1 MFITISAR
9 DYSSKGGTE
18 NSAFD
23 ASKKPEGMEA
33 VRRLGRLHSFG
44 LPWPRKKKFTSIS
57 IIMVPVIAPAP
68 RLTTCLHMPL
78 SDDTAMLTCMVLAV
92 ACSCGSSQTLLTSSR
107 SGTPR
112 R

>member
-33 VRRLGRLHSFG
+33 VRRLGRLRMG
-44 LPWPRKKKFTSIS
+44 
-57 IIMVPVIAPAP
+57 
-68 RLTTCLHMPL
+68 RL
-78 SDDTAMLTCMVLAV
+78 V
-92 ACSCGSSQTLLTSSR
+92 CSGREKQI
-107 SGTPR
+107 
-112 R
+112 